1 MTKSARPGSTR
12 PRSRRTEISRA
23 ARLTLAA
30 AAVAAMAAGCQSAHR
45 ASVARGPVIQA
56 PAACGDFK
64 VSIYFESQSAAVT
77 SQADQLIAAAA
88 RRARG
93 CDVTGVNVVGLA
105 DSLGGAD
112 ANLALSK
119 ARAEAV
125 TRAMRRHGFTTV
137 AFQVAAAGDVGAQTP
152 TGQAR
157 PLRRRADVQFHLAPR
172 PPAAGR

>member
-1 MTKSARPGSTR
+1 MTGSTR
-12 PRSRRTEISRA
+12 AGRAGSTKAGKIRRA
-23 ARLTLAA
+23 VKLTLAA
-30 AAVAAMAAGCQSAHR
+30 AAVAALTAGCQSMHR
-45 ASVARGPVIQA
+45 ARVARGPVIQA
-56 PAACGDFK
+56 PAACGDFQ

-93 CDVTGVNVVGLA
+93 CDVTGINVVGLA
-105 DSLGGAD
+105 DAVGAAD

-125 TRAMRRHGFTTV
+125 TRAMRRHGFTAV
-137 AFQVAAAGDVGAQTP
+137 AFQIAAAGDVGAQTP
-152 TGQAR
+152 GGQAR

-172 PPAAGR
+172 GR